1 MKRIATVACLIVL
14 CRVGFGQNSDTIR
27 EISATPGWG
36 SRPAGPAYRADGGS
50 KWEGAG
56 LSHPTD
62 TVPKCIDSFRRKYDW
77 DKASGLNKPFPVQ
90 QFIVPAA
97 MIAYGAT
104 AVHNGT
110 LQKVNGEVKEQVWQ
124 DDPHKPFHLDNY
136 LMFAPTLS
144 VYALNAA
151 GIHGAHNFKDRTII
165 LLMANVIANGTVFSV
180 KGWSHEQRPDG
191 SDYQSFPSGHTAE
204 AFVGAEFMR
213 LEYKDVSPWYGVA
226 GYAMATAT
234 GLLRMYNDKHWM
246 SDVVAGAGVGIAST
260 RLAYW
265 LYPKMQHLFGG
276 KPKDPDK
283 VTVLMPTYNS
293 GQLGLSF
300 VKTF

>member
-1 MKRIATVACLIVL
+1 MKNIVTVAAVCLSCL
-14 CRVGFGQNSDTIR
+14 CHKASAQPINENNRSAAMDTIR
-27 EISATPGWG
+27 EVSITPTWG
-36 SRPAGPAYRADGGS
+36 SAP
-50 KWEGAG
+50 
-56 LSHPTD
+56 D
-62 TVPKCIDSFRRKYDW
+62 TVPHKIDWHLAATYKQ
-77 DKASGLNKPFPVQ
+77 PFP
-90 QFIVPAA
+90 FRSLILPAA

-110 LQKVNGEVKEQVWQ
+110 LQKVNSGVKDQIWE
-124 DDPHKPFHLDNY
+124 DNPHKPMHLDNY

-180 KGWSHEQRPDG
+180 KGWSHEMRPDG
-191 SDYQSFPSGHTAE
+191 SDHASFPSGHTAE

-213 LEYKDVSPWYGVA
+213 LEYKDVSPWYGIA

-234 GLLRMYNDKHWM
+234 GALRMYNDKHWL

-260 RLAYW
+260 RIAYW
-265 LYPKMQHLFGG
+265 LYPKIQGIFG
-276 KPKDPDK
+276 KPKNPE
-283 VTVLMPTYNS
+283 VVNVVMPTYNNGS
-293 GQLGLSF
+293 FGLSW
-300 VKTF
+300 VKRF

>member
-1 MKRIATVACLIVL
+1 MKRLLTVVCL
-14 CRVGFGQNSDTIR
+14 VGLFHAGYSQTSDTIR
-27 EISATPGWG
+27 EVSAASGWG
-36 SRPAGPAYRADGGS
+36 SWSGYTGTMASDTAPRRMDT
-50 KWEGAG
+50 
-56 LSHPTD
+56 LHP
-62 TVPKCIDSFRRKYDW
+62 RYDW
-77 DKASGLNKPFPVQ
+77 QKAAVLNKPFPVRS
-90 QFIVPAA
+90 FIVPAA
-97 MIAYGAT
+97 LIAYGAT

-110 LQKVNGEVKEQVWQ
+110 LQKVNGELKEQVWQ
-124 DDPHKPFHLDNY
+124 DNPHKPFHLDNY

-151 GIHGAHNFKDRTII
+151 GVHGAHNFKDRTII

-180 KGWSHEQRPDG
+180 KGWSHELRPDG
-191 SDYQSFPSGHTAE
+191 SDCQSFPSGHTAE

-213 LEYKDVSPWYGVA
+213 MEYKDVSPWYGVA

-234 GLLRMYNDKHWM
+234 GMLRMYNDKHWM

-265 LYPKMQHLFGG
+265 LYPKMQKLFG
-276 KPKDPDK
+276 KRTDPEK
-283 VTVLMPTYNS
+283 VSVLMPTYSS
-293 GQLGLSF
+293 GSVGLAF

>member
-1 MKRIATVACLIVL
+1 M
-14 CRVGFGQNSDTIR
+14 DTIK
-27 EISATPGWG
+27 EVSISTGWG
-36 SRPAGPAYRADGGS
+36 STP
-50 KWEGAG
+50 
-56 LSHPTD
+56 D
-62 TVPKCIDSFRRKYDW
+62 TTLPHHIDWK
-77 DKASGLNKPFPVQ
+77 KAATYKQPFPYQ
-90 QFIVPAA
+90 SLFLPAA

-110 LQKVNGEVKEQVWQ
+110 LQHINGEMKEQIWE
-124 DDPHKPFHLDNY
+124 DNPHKPFHLDNY

-180 KGWSHEQRPDG
+180 KGWSHERRPDG

-204 AFVGAEFMR
+204 AFAGAEFMR

-234 GLLRMYNDKHWM
+234 GMLRMYNDKHWM
-246 SDVVAGAGVGIAST
+246 SDVIAGAGVGIAST
-260 RLAYW
+260 RIAYW
-265 LYPKMQHLFGG
+265 LYPQMQRLFGKG
-276 KPKDPDK
+276 KNPE
-283 VTVLMPTYNS
+283 TVNVVMPTYSNGS
-293 GQLGLSF
+293 FGLSY
-300 VKTF
+300 VKRF

>member
-1 MKRIATVACLIVL
+1 MCHKAWAQPINENNRFAAM
-14 CRVGFGQNSDTIR
+14 DTIR
-27 EISATPGWG
+27 EVSITPTWG
-36 SRPAGPAYRADGGS
+36 SAP
-50 KWEGAG
+50 
-56 LSHPTD
+56 D
-62 TVPKCIDSFRRKYDW
+62 TVPHKIDW
-77 DKASGLNKPFPVQ
+77 HLAASYRQPFP
-90 QFIVPAA
+90 FHSLILPAA

-110 LQKVNGEVKEQVWQ
+110 LQKVNSGVKDQIWE
-124 DDPHKPFHLDNY
+124 DNPHKPMHVDNY

-151 GIHGAHNFKDRTII
+151 GIHGAHNFKDRTAI

-180 KGWSHEQRPDG
+180 KGWSHEMRPDG
-191 SDYQSFPSGHTAE
+191 SDHASFPSGHTAE

-234 GLLRMYNDKHWM
+234 GVLRMYNDKHWL

-260 RLAYW
+260 RIAYW
-265 LYPKMQHLFGG
+265 LYPKIQGIFG
-276 KPKDPDK
+276 KPKNPE
-283 VTVLMPTYNS
+283 VVNVVMPTYNNGS
-293 GQLGLSF
+293 FGLSW
-300 VKTF
+300 VKRF

>member
-1 MKRIATVACLIVL
+1 MKRLATIAVFLTCI
-14 CRVGFGQNSDTIR
+14 CRMAQAQNPGEPGRPTFNDTIK
-27 EISATPGWG
+27 EVSITPGWG
-36 SRPAGPAYRADGGS
+36 STPDSLHRR
-50 KWEGAG
+50 
-56 LSHPTD
+56 
-62 TVPKCIDSFRRKYDW
+62 IDW
-77 DKASGLNKPFPVQ
+77 NKAATYKQPFPFQ
-90 QFIVPAA
+90 SFLAPAV

-104 AVHNGT
+104 AVHNGS
-110 LQKVNGEVKEQVWQ
+110 LQHLNGKVQEQIWQ
-124 DDPHKPFHLDNY
+124 DNPHRPFHLDDY
-136 LMFAPTLS
+136 LQFAPTLS

-180 KGWSHEQRPDG
+180 KSWSHELRPDG
-191 SDYQSFPSGHTAE
+191 SNYQSFPSGHTAE

-246 SDVVAGAGVGIAST
+246 SDVIAGAGVGIAST

-265 LYPKMQHLFGG
+265 LYPKMQHLFGKG
-276 KPKDPDK
+276 QHPE
-283 VTVLMPTYNS
+283 VVNVVMPTYQDGS
-293 GQLGLSF
+293 FGLSY
-300 VKTF
+300 VKRF

>member
-1 MKRIATVACLIVL
+1 MRKLSTVAWLLVL
-14 CRVGFGQNSDTIR
+14 YQWGYGQAPDTIR
-27 EISATPGWG
+27 EINMTTGLG
-36 SRPAGPAYRADGGS
+36 SRP
-50 KWEGAG
+50 
-56 LSHPTD
+56 D
-62 TVPKCIDSFRRKYDW
+62 TLPRRYDW
-77 DKASGLNKPFPVQ
+77 EKAAELNRPFPVQ
-90 QFIVPAA
+90 QFLLPVA
-97 MIAYGAT
+97 MIAYGTT
-104 AVHNGT
+104 AVHNGM

-124 DDPHKPFHLDNY
+124 DDPHKPFHIDNY

-165 LLMANVIANGTVFSV
+165 LLMANIFANGAVFSV
-180 KGWSHEQRPDG
+180 KGWSHELRPDG

-204 AFVGAEFMR
+204 AFAGAEFMR

-246 SDVVAGAGVGIAST
+246 SDVMAGAGVGIAST

-276 KPKDPDK
+276 KPKDTDK